1 MATLADGVDELG
13 GGAEPGERVDPADCC
28 AERRLSGGARVARLT
43 TRKMRNPNMT
53 RSIVQALFALF
64 TSLTVAQLAPV
75 GLEPTPVEAAVPG
88 VA

>member
-1 MATLADGVDELG
+1 
-13 GGAEPGERVDPADCC
+13 
-28 AERRLSGGARVARLT
+28 
-43 TRKMRNPNMT
+43 MRNPTMT
-53 RSIVQALFALF
+53 RSIAQALFALF